1 MKALLGTETETTV
14 IVKLDNGLIIEF
26 QKNHINGLCPFQIS
40 TLSAEQFELL
50 GPYQIDGMVM
60 NVIENNRNSF
70 DSLFSNL
77 D

>member
-14 IVKLDNGLIIEF
+14 IVRLDNGLILEF
-26 QKNHINGLCPFQIS
+26 QKNHIDGLCPFQVS